1 MCPFWVPSADISA
14 QVKRLR
20 FTPIKADTLPAA
32 EIVRYAPSGHSK
44 GGQDA
49 PRNGFKGSGDG
60 HQVKLVSRIIEHGI
74 DRKIKQVT
82 HSGYTCLAESG
93 LLDDQTI
100 DQKKDLGYRRSADRP
115 NDDYSDSFNG
125 VGDRGRRP
133 PPGADEQLHPGLRQ
147 PGAYQHPVL
156 GAGTGTSPERH

>member
-93 LLDDQTI
+93 LLDDQTL
-100 DQKKDLGYRRSADRP
+100 DQKKDHGYCHSANRP

-125 VGDRGRRP
+125 VGDRGGRP
-133 PPGADEQLHPGLRQ
+133 PPRVGQ
-147 PGAYQHPVL
+147 
-156 GAGTGTSPERH
+156 